1 MPSPNDIQSNP
12 VNADTEGAIESVGIN
27 RVSVLSELN
36 LEKMY
41 GLYPGKDKENAP

>member
-12 VNADTEGAIESVGIN
+12 VNADTEGAIESVGIIEGV
-27 RVSVLSELN
+27 RTKLN

-41 GLYPGKDKENAP
+41 GIYPGKDKEHGP